1 MTFNIMKYK
10 GNNKETKEAI
20 LKDNQAY
27 LYKNLKQ
34 YTKLDLL
41 GIIENRTER
50 IDERHCNDEH
60 YGSAVIVITLDGE
73 QVQRLE
79 IKENDYHISISNIFK
94 LFNSLKHMYV
104 DLGTVNAS
112 LTFIETYDSD

>member
-1 MTFNIMKYK
+1 MRYN
-10 GNNKETKEAI
+10 GNNKETKNAI
-20 LKDNQAY
+20 LKESQAY
-27 LYKNLKQ
+27 LYENLKQ

-50 IDERHCNDEH
+50 IDERYRNDEF
-60 YGSAVIVITLDGE
+60 YGSAIIVINLDGE

-79 IKENDYHISISNIFK
+79 IKENDYFISIDSIFK
-94 LFNSLKHMYV
+94 LFNDLKHMYV

-112 LTFIETYDSD
+112 LTFTETYEA

>member
-1 MTFNIMKYK
+1 MKYN
-10 GNNKETKEAI
+10 GNNKETKKAI

-27 LYKNLKQ
+27 LYKNLKG

-41 GIIENRTER
+41 GIIDNRTER
-50 IDERHCNDEH
+50 IDERYRNDEF
-60 YGSAVIVITLDGE
+60 YGNAIIVITLDGIE
-73 QVQRLE
+73 VQHLE
-79 IKENDYHISISNIFK
+79 IKENDYHISISNIFE

-112 LTFIETYDSD
+112 LTFTETYNSD

>member
-1 MTFNIMKYK
+1 MRYN

-20 LKDNQAY
+20 LKENQPY
-27 LYKNLKQ
+27 IYEKLKG

-41 GIIENRTER
+41 NIIDNRTER
-50 IDERHCNDEH
+50 IDERHRNDEF

-79 IKENDYHISISNIFK
+79 IKENDYFISIDNIFK
-94 LFNSLKHMYV
+94 LFNDLKHMYV

-112 LTFIETYDSD
+112 LTFTETYDSD